1 MCVKCQNR
9 AQNIHLQIATIKK
22 KKTFKQHYKLHST
35 QIIKVLCVRS
45 FVRKQEIEQYE
56 SYLPFL

>member
-1 MCVKCQNR
+1 MCVECQNR
-9 AQNIHLQIATIKK
+9 AQNIHLQRATIK

-35 QIIKVLCVRS
+35 QIIKALCVRS

-56 SYLPFL
+56 SYLAFL